1 MKLNFS
7 DVSTFGPLPD
17 DRVYLAEIIKST
29 WTTVKSGPNQ
39 GKPAWQ
45 FDVKIINE
53 TDVPEAEGRQ
63 LFNTQ
68 SLDEKSLW
76 KVMEVVNALGEEVTV
91 ESTDWDLEPDNYLG
105 QQIGVIVDNQAYQG
119 EDRAYPKK
127 YVSPQ
132 YAGYALNDPALTG
145 LVEEEVPA

>member
-7 DVSTFGPLPD
+7 DVNTFGALPD
-17 DRVYLAEIIKST
+17 NRVYLAEVIKST
-29 WTTVKSGPNQ
+29 WTKTKA

-53 TDVPEAEGRQ
+53 TEVPEADGRQ

-68 SLDEKSLW
+68 SVDEKSLW
-76 KVMEVVNALGEEVTV
+76 KLMEVVNALGEDVSPEN
-91 ESTDWDLEPDNYLG
+91 TDWDLEPDQYLG
-105 QQIGVIVDNQAYQG
+105 QQIGVIVDNQNYQG
-119 EDRAYPKK
+119 EERAYPRK

-132 YAGYALNDPALTG
+132 YAGYMLDDPALVG
-145 LVEEEVPA
+145 AEEEVTA